1 MYIPRSKMGI
11 SRLIALFQKLAV
23 EKEVV
28 ALIRMPK
35 SAKGGPYP
43 LAGFGPG
50 GVQICSDT
58 GI

>member
-1 MYIPRSKMGI
+1 MGI